1 MNLIE
6 RTSDLSIADFLDP
19 KKNTLLHRA
28 CFKNLTNIALAII
41 DKARSRMSPDELKKF
56 VNLKN
61 EEDGFTA
68 IHFCSFKGNL
78 RLIKAMEEVEADIYE
93 KNNFGINVLHVAA

>member
-1 MNLIE
+1 VAIAILDWAKINL
-6 RTSDLSIADFLDP
+6 SS
-19 KKNTLLHRA
+19 
-28 CFKNLTNIALAII
+28 
-41 DKARSRMSPDELKKF
+41 DELRVY

-61 EEDGFTA
+61 DEDGFTA

-78 RLIKAMEEVEADIYE
+78 RLARLLENLGADIYE